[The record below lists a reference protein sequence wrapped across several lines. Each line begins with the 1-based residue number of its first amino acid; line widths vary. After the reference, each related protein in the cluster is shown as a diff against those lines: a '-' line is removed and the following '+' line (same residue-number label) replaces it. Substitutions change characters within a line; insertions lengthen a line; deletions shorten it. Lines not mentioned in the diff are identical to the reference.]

1 MMKVTV
7 KSELNPPRPAPLDP
21 RDERDLLAAICGW
34 MSVEERRDL
43 DARLAG
49 DPALSR
55 ELERRLAAWS
65 AVGDP
70 PEVRLPWGFGRRLA
84 AKALAERAADRA
96 LSGDWRT
103 APAWA
108 RLAAAAALVCG
119 IAFGWTLSP
128 TTSRVE
134 RVATVSEPIAPDSI
148 PSTPVA
154 TAAPAD
160 SLADMDDLL
169 GDEDLFGDTSPSLW
183 EALASGDDDTAG
195 SS

>member
-7 KSELNPPRPAPLDP
+7 KSESNPPRPAPLGS
-21 RDERDLLAAICGW
+21 RDERDLLAAVCGW
-34 MSVEERRDL
+34 LSVEERRDF

-55 ELERRLAAWS
+55 EFERRQAAWN

-103 APAWA
+103 APGWA

-119 IAFGWTLSP
+119 IGFGWSLSP
-128 TTSRVE
+128 TPSM
-134 RVATVSEPIAPDSI
+134 APASI

-154 TAAPAD
+154 ISAPAG

>member
-7 KSELNPPRPAPLDP
+7 KSVSNPPRPAPVDS
-21 RDERDLLAAICGW
+21 RDERDLLAAVCGW
-34 MSVEERRDL
+34 MSVEERRDF

-55 ELERRLAAWS
+55 EFERWQAAGS
-65 AVGDP
+65 AGGDP

-84 AKALAERAADRA
+84 ARALAERAADRA

-103 APAWA
+103 APGWA

-119 IAFGWTLSP
+119 IAFGWTVSP
-128 TTSRVE
+128 
-134 RVATVSEPIAPDSI
+134 ATPSAPSSI
-148 PSTPVA
+148 PSTPAA
-154 TAAPAD
+154 TSAPAG

-183 EALASGDDDTAG
+183 EALASGEDDTAG